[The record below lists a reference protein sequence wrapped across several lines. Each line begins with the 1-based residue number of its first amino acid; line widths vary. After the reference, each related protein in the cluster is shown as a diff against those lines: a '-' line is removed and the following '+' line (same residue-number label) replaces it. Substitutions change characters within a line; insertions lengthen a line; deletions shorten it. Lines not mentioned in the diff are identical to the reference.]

1 MVPFI
6 ITSLSSSTSW
16 ASYYTILA
24 GINFSRIL
32 M

>member
-1 MVPFI
+1 MVPFF
-6 ITSLSSSTSW
+6 ITSNTSW
-16 ASYYTILA
+16 ASRTSYYTILA